1 MRTYRAAAPMQPAR
15 AAVAKANRA
24 APATMVIMADL
35 LSGQT
40 GQPLSAPRFR
50 TAGAISFYAPPSC
63 GIISMRPG
71 SPILPPRCASLTKMS
86 LCAKARAMEVLPPRH
101 NEAALGSQRVHHG
114 DLPCRLLL
122 HRSDTALIYLE
133 IPPPSTAAMSPAKPP
148 STDGSYQPRSS
159 TSASCWDGYSRN
171 GLLSQP

>member
-1 MRTYRAAAPMQPAR
+1 MQPAR

-63 GIISMRPG
+63 GIISMRPLWQPHLTAPLRVPYKNVALCQGPGNG
-71 SPILPPRCASLTKMS
+71 SPTTPAQRGRARQPACSPWRSALPFAS
-86 LCAKARAMEVLPPRH
+86 AP
-101 NEAALGSQRVHHG
+101 QRYSTHLSR
-114 DLPCRLLL
+114 D
-122 HRSDTALIYLE
+122 S
-133 IPPPSTAAMSPAKPP
+133 PPSTAAMSPAKPP